1 MNRNCIVRADRLL
14 IPDRLV
20 DLVDGEDFSGV
31 FNEQKQD
38 IVLDRCQLD
47 EFAVHGYFLIFIV
60 DLQAAAFE
68 YVVAHLIV
76 HISQL
81 RVAAELRFHAGD
93 QFQRVEWLRD
103 IIIRTDISAQNLVR
117 ILRLRGKDNDRD
129 TAGFTHLQRRPDP
142 V

>member
-60 DLQAAAFE
+60 DLQEMCIRDSNDTSSMGKTA
-68 YVVAHLIV
+68 
-76 HISQL
+76 
-81 RVAAELRFHAGD
+81 
-93 QFQRVEWLRD
+93 VEK
-103 IIIRTDISAQNLVR
+103 I
-117 ILRLRGKDNDRD
+117 DR
-129 TAGFTHLQRRPDP
+129 
-142 V
+142 

>member
-14 IPDRLV
+14 IPYRLV

-47 EFAVHGYFLIFIV
+47 EFAVDGYFLIFIV

-81 RVAAELRFHAGD
+81 RVAAELRFPA
-93 QFQRVEWLRD
+93 
-103 IIIRTDISAQNLVR
+103 I
-117 ILRLRGKDNDRD
+117 
-129 TAGFTHLQRRPDP
+129 
-142 V
+142 

>member
-38 IVLDRCQLD
+38 VVLDRCQLD

-93 QFQRVEWLRD
+93 QFQWVKRLRD
-103 IIIRTDISAQNLVR
+103 IIICPDI
-117 ILRLRGKDNDRD
+117 
-129 TAGFTHLQRRPDP
+129 
-142 V
+142 

>member
-1 MNRNCIVRADRLL
+1 MNRNCIVRADRFL

-20 DLVDGEDFSGV
+20 DLVRWRRLFRR

-38 IVLDRCQLD
+38 VVLDRCQLD

-103 IIIRTDISAQNLVR
+103 IIV
-117 ILRLRGKDNDRD
+117 
-129 TAGFTHLQRRPDP
+129 RPDI
-142 V
+142 